1 MTESQLQNGELLV
14 ETVMQRTNGQTV
26 QISPPFPVR
35 RRSRFY
41 GNRHMW
47 QVTVPNLKRQL
58 GRTLQKGPGVGV
70 ASVTA
75 KATFNTMSDISAEAE
90 LVLVPHQD
98 DGGHAPRLQL
108 TTSTPEPRV
117 GNNVIL
123 HLRSNY
129 DLTNDFYL
137 IVMSGGRLLTS
148 KQDSM
153 GFTKLKTFDQLITT
167 EMTPSVTFVLWNLD
181 SRGAFVH
188 TSLTIQSVAKTNTT
202 VSRKCK

>member
-1 MTESQLQNGELLV
+1 ML
-14 ETVMQRTNGQTV
+14 
-26 QISPPFPVR
+26 P
-35 RRSRFY
+35 
-41 GNRHMW
+41 RHC
-47 QVTVPNLKRQL
+47 V
-58 GRTLQKGPGVGV
+58 
-70 ASVTA
+70 
-75 KATFNTMSDISAEAE
+75 E
-90 LVLVPHQD
+90 LVDAADTLVPHD
-98 DGGHAPRLQL
+98 DGEGGGHVPRLQM

-129 DLTNDFYL
+129 DLTTDFYL

-153 GFTKLKTFDQLITT
+153 GSFKLKTFDQLITT

-188 TSLTIQSVAKTNTT
+188 TSLTIQTVAKTNTT
-202 VSRKCK
+202 VSRISERRGYARN